1 MSAKC
6 PVCGEIA
13 GDRDR
18 YSLSEIAGTSI
29 PLLRKETQICI
40 DKGKSE
46 IIIYY
51 HREEEDE

>member
-1 MSAKC
+1 VSAKC

-18 YSLSEIAGTSI
+18 YSLNELAGTKI

-40 DKGKSE
+40 DRAKNE

-51 HREEEDE
+51 HKEVSE